1 MYSQIWWP
9 LASLE
14 VDRDSERKERYVG
27 KNTSPLPA
35 RRVNSLKGGIWSF
48 WQLIPAI
55 NTQGPYL
62 NILRITSMVQNQV
75 SGGSHKK
82 AYPE

>member
-1 MYSQIWWP
+1 MYSQMWWL

-14 VDRDSERKERYVG
+14 VDWDSERKERYVG
-27 KNTSPLPA
+27 KNSSPFPA
-35 RRVNSLKGGIWSF
+35 RRVNSLKGGIWSS

-62 NILRITSMVQNQV
+62 NILRIISTVQNQI
-75 SGGSHKK
+75 SGGIHKK
-82 AYPE
+82 AFPE